1 MMKKVLFP
9 RANAV
14 RSLGWLEG
22 EGGFLIIRWTSCHY
36 SCPPLT
42 SPSYKSNER
51 QPISRKGKGGQ
62 GENKR
67 DFHSVRCPSVF
78 EKKSFELN
86 HH

>member
-14 RSLGWLEG
+14 RSLGWLGGGASLSFDGLPVTIVAPLSLHPPTNQTNVSQSVVRE
-22 EGGFLIIRWTSCHY
+22 EGG
-36 SCPPLT
+36 
-42 SPSYKSNER
+42 
-51 QPISRKGKGGQ
+51 GA

-78 EKKSFELN
+78 EKKKFRT
-86 HH
+86 